1 VIDYVQEQGRTYG
14 INEESYYFG
23 RSRPVEIME
32 KGEKDDTSFVYTAS
46 TLRVM
51 E

>member
-1 VIDYVQEQGRTYG
+1 
-14 INEESYYFG
+14 
-23 RSRPVEIME
+23 VEIME
-32 KGEKDDTSFVYTAS
+32 NDEKEDTSFVYTAS